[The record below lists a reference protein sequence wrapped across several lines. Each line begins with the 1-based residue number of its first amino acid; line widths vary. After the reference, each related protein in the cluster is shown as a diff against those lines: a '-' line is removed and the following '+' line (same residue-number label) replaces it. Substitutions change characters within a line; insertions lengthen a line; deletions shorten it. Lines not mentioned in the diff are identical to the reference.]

1 MTEKTNTL
9 DSLKLPVAQ
18 LISCGD
24 ISCELLVDP
33 IPRPAPEP
41 ITVRLKPRQS
51 RVVLMDHHKPNSMT
65 ILKLTQ
71 TILRQRGVEVK
82 DEILVKDDASRPLT
96 AAMLDSLSQEG
107 GLVLCGISD

>member
-1 MTEKTNTL
+1 MAEKTNTL
-9 DSLKLPVAQ
+9 NSRKLPIAQ

-41 ITVRLKPRQS
+41 ITVRLKPKQS
-51 RVVLMDHHKPNSMT
+51 RVVLIDHHKPNSMT

-71 TILRQRGVEVK
+71 TILRQRGV
-82 DEILVKDDASRPLT
+82 LVKDDASRPMT
-96 AAMLDSLSQEG
+96 AAMLNSLSQEG

>member
-1 MTEKTNTL
+1 MTEKINPL
-9 DSLKLPVAQ
+9 DTQKLPVKQ

-41 ITVRLKPRQS
+41 INVRLKPKLS
-51 RVVLMDHHKPNSMT
+51 RVVLVDHHKPNSMAN
-65 ILKLTQ
+65 LKLTQ
-71 TILRQRGVEVK
+71 TILRQRGVEVN
-82 DEILVKDDASRPLT
+82 DEILVKDDASRPMT